1 MEGKIC
7 LVTGANA
14 GIGLYTCLGLA
25 QKGAEI
31 VMCARNGAQ
40 VKEAQEM
47 IISKTGNPRIHTMI
61 ADLSSMK
68 EVKSLSQEFLKRFDR
83 LDVLINNAGLF
94 LSDYQETVD
103 GFETQWAVNYLA
115 PYVLTRRLLG
125 VLKQTGSS
133 RVINV
138 SSNGHL
144 RGSMDFNDLNG
155 RNGNKG
161 SKGYDGLKAYSQSK
175 LGNVL
180 FTKELAKRLAGTGV
194 TCNAL
199 HPGVVRTSI
208 GNRNNSSWIAWFW
221 NLGKPFMLSVQKGA
235 RTSIYLASSP
245 DVSHI
250 SGAYFILSKP
260 ATSSENSNDP
270 QLATKLWTVSEE
282 LTSGFLENGK

>member
-1 MEGKIC
+1 MEGKTC
-7 LVTGANA
+7 LITGANT

-31 VMCARNGAQ
+31 VMCARNAVQ

-47 IISKTGNPRIHTMI
+47 IISKTGNSRIHTMI
-61 ADLSSMK
+61 ADLRSLK
-68 EVKSLSQEFLKRFDR
+68 EVKDLSQKFLQRFDR
-83 LDVLINNAGLF
+83 LDVLINNAGIF

-125 VLKQTGSS
+125 ILKQTGSS

-144 RGSMDFNDLNG
+144 RGSMDFDDLN
-155 RNGNKG
+155 G

-180 FTKELAKRLAGTGV
+180 FTKELAKKLAGTGI

-208 GNRNNSSWIAWFW
+208 GNRNNSSWIAWLW
-221 NLGKPFMLSVQKGA
+221 NLGKPFMLSVKKGA

-245 DVSHI
+245 EVSHI

-260 ATSSENSNDP
+260 ATSSAISNDP
-270 QLATKLWTVSEE
+270 QVAAKLWTVSEE
-282 LTSGFLENGK
+282 LTSGFLENR